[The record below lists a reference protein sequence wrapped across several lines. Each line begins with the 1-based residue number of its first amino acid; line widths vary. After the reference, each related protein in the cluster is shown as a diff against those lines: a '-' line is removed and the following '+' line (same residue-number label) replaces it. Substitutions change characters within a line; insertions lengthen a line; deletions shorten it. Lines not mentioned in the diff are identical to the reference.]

1 MTSLCCWVV
10 CFSSRNRTTAFL
22 FSRRPVAH
30 CCCINHSDQGLRTS
44 TALSLW
50 SAPKPSNLTQWQHLS
65 QLFPLKLRSLIW
77 LQGDYSSLLLHLW
90 RRLQGSR
97 LLPSYQGLSEPTCLG
112 GSVLKTISPSLYG
125 ILASPKAFQIHS
137 ALFPQAPPPW
147 IQPWIQPGLFEN
159 IITSVLH
166 MDLFLVT
173 IP

>member
-30 CCCINHSDQGLRTS
+30 RCCVNHSDQGLQTS
-44 TALSLW
+44 TALSLMT
-50 SAPKPSNLTQWQHLS
+50 PKSSNLTQWQHLS

-77 LQGDYSSLLLHLW
+77 LQGDYPSLLLHLW
-90 RRLQGSR
+90 RCLQGSR
-97 LLPSYQGLSEPTCLG
+97 LLSSYQRLSEPTCLG
-112 GSVLKTISPSLYG
+112 GSVLRTISPSLYG
-125 ILASPKAFQIHS
+125 ILASPKAFQTHS
-137 ALFPQAPPPW
+137 ALFPQAPP
-147 IQPWIQPGLFEN
+147 PWIQPGLFEN

-166 MDLFLVT
+166 VDLFLVT

>member
-1 MTSLCCWVV
+1 MSAFPPETVLPHLRS
-10 CFSSRNRTTAFL
+10 AFL

-30 CCCINHSDQGLRTS
+30 RCCVNHSDQGLQTS
-44 TALSLW
+44 MALNKGSEPPWHSALW
-50 SAPKPSNLTQWQHLS
+50 SAPKSSNLTRWQHLS

-77 LQGDYSSLLLHLW
+77 LQGDYSPLLLHLW

-97 LLPSYQGLSEPTCLG
+97 LLSSYQGLSEPTCLG
-112 GSVLKTISPSLYG
+112 GSVLRTISPSLYG
-125 ILASPKAFQIHS
+125 ILASPKAFQTHS
-137 ALFPQAPPPW
+137 ALS
-147 IQPWIQPGLFEN
+147 PWIQPGLFEN